1 MLYLLG
7 KNPPIQQ
14 VIDCGVVPCLVRF
27 LQMDDRPDIQLE
39 AVGAITNLTLSNTL
53 DHIRHVIEAGVV
65 PILIRLLSSIRM

>member
-1 MLYLLG
+1 M
-7 KNPPIQQ
+7 I
-14 VIDCGVVPCLVRF
+14 RF

-39 AVGAITNLTLSNTL
+39 AAGAITNLTLSNTL